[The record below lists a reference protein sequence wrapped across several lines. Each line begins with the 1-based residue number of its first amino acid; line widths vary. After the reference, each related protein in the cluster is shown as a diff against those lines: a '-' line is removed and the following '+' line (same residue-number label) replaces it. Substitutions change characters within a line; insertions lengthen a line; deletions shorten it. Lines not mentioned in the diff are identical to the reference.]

1 MASASQ
7 QTSFD
12 DLQHNILL
20 NEALLASLEGDNT
33 AESQR
38 DRITI
43 QEKLRDL
50 NTQLKSHSSIPNWGA
65 TANMDSRS
73 SRWTDIRPSSSNS
86 EDLALTPNSTGS
98 MPPPDLLAL
107 PSCKR
112 QRNTEDQDNDNDFP
126 DAKSLRPS
134 PALSAAPSPASTTN
148 SFDFNFDDD
157 PVMQSIFGPKVKQ
170 EAQEEKKYFTE
181 LEKKRKQEKEDEA
194 FARKLAESEN
204 VPQFT
209 AIPVQWPGNY
219 NQTIFSQDGSSFR
232 KMPPP
237 TPSAP
242 IVKPE
247 RLPYPSNTGLSSQ
260 FSPSSN
266 GAYSPYAPPPSYK
279 PPLPSAWAVPQ
290 NGSLVP
296 PENRAPLLSMG
307 RATPRAISLTDSDS
321 DIEEINANDFT
332 PSTRQRQQRPAYNG
346 FGFQPA
352 GQSKNLPFAP
362 TIPGKFPGGGFAGA
376 SVYGDNTSTD
386 LFSTIDREM
395 AELGYNTGSATDAYK
410 DAYNSRLQ
418 EYYSDPTKTVE
429 ELRELIKHI
438 RPDEELSP
446 EEREGTPEQI
456 KFPLMEHQ
464 KLGLTW
470 MKKME
475 ESYNKGGILAD
486 DMGLGKTIQA
496 LSLIVSRPPA
506 PGTRKPTLVVAPVAL
521 IEQWKREAEKMIKP
535 QHALKVFIVHG
546 PQRQTSWNVLKHQD
560 IILTTYGQLGSELKR
575 KLAWDERLKT
585 YPGARPEAKD
595 YCPILGDQSVSRLI
609 STASRE
615 DTGLLAGWY
624 LNSTFF
630 DVYSCF
636 TTPC

>member
-1 MASASQ
+1 MASTSQ

-43 QEKLRDL
+43 LENLRDL
-50 NTQLKSHSSIPNWGA
+50 NTQLKSHGSIPNWGA
-65 TANMDSRS
+65 VEDMGSRS
-73 SRWTDIRPSSSNS
+73 SCWADTRPSSSSS
-86 EDLALTPNSTGS
+86 EDPALTPDSTGS
-98 MPPPDLLAL
+98 MPPPDLLAP
-107 PSCKR
+107 PSRKR
-112 QRNTEDQDNDNDFP
+112 QRNTEDQENDNDFP

-134 PALSAAPSPASTTN
+134 PALSAAPSPASTTD

-194 FARKLAESEN
+194 FARKLAEIEN
-204 VPQFT
+204 LPQFT
-209 AIPVQWPGNY
+209 AAPFQWPGNY
-219 NQTIFSQDGSSFR
+219 NQAIFSQDGSSFR

-237 TPSAP
+237 APSAP
-242 IVKPE
+242 IIKPA
-247 RLPYPSNTGLSSQ
+247 RLPYPSNTGLPSQ

-266 GAYSPYAPPPSYK
+266 RAYSPNAPPPSYN

-290 NGSLVP
+290 NGSLLSP
-296 PENRAPLLSMG
+296 ANRAPLPSMG
-307 RATPRAISLTDSDS
+307 RATQRAISLTDSDS
-321 DIEEINANDFT
+321 EIEEISANDFT
-332 PSTRQRQQRPAYNG
+332 PSARQQQQRPAYNG

-352 GQSKNLPFAP
+352 GQSQNLPFAP
-362 TIPGKFPGGGFAGA
+362 IMPGTFPGGCFAGA

-395 AELGYNTGSATDAYK
+395 AELGYNTGSGM
-410 DAYNSRLQ
+410 DAYNSRFQ
-418 EYYSDPTKTVE
+418 DFYSDPTKTVE

-446 EEREGTPEQI
+446 KEREGTPQQI
-456 KFPLMEHQ
+456 KLPLMEHQ

-475 ESYNKGGILAD
+475 ESSNKGGILAD

-506 PGTRKPTLVVAPVAL
+506 PGICKPTLVVAPVAL
-521 IEQWKREAEKMIKP
+521 MEQWKREAEKMIKP

-546 PQRQTSWNVLKHQD
+546 PQRQTSWNALKHQD

-609 STASRE
+609 STTSRE
-615 DTGLLAGWY
+615 DSGLLAGWY
-624 LNSTFF
+624 LNSTCS

-636 TTPC
+636 TATC